1 MLLLLGLCGAFPSG
15 AVPPPPPLPVEKVEL
30 PPDGSERVVNNE
42 VRAYRQVPL
51 AFEASAGDE
60 LILWLKDTETQL
72 VLDVE
77 APSGLRWIQGAKPG
91 ADGLRLRLPE
101 TGTYRLSVVM
111 SSDAARTGRK
121 ARFQLRLMLRRF
133 APTKGQ

>member
-1 MLLLLGLCGAFPSG
+1 M
-15 AVPPPPPLPVEKVEL
+15 
-30 PPDGSERVVNNE
+30 
-42 VRAYRQVPL
+42 RAYRQVPL
-51 AFEASAGDE
+51 AFETSAGDE
-60 LILWLKDTETQL
+60 LILWLKDTENQL

-111 SSDAARTGRK
+111 SGDAARSGTK
-121 ARFQLRLMLRRF
+121 ARFQLRLRLRRIS
-133 APTKGQ
+133 ANEGQ